1 MRYYVEAAEIGS
13 VIKSRAYY
21 NANKHEHVEHCLIF
35 VADSYNKRSAAE
47 YLKIVPPEEGSDL
60 CHRFVM
66 HGRAVCNARKP
77 ECEKCCLSDIC
88 RYARE
93 EASNV

>member
-13 VIKSRAYY
+13 VIESRAYY

-47 YLKIVPPEEGSDL
+47 HLKIVPKMRKKNGKYRFEKFHHGAVENTVNSPKHQSD
-60 CHRFVM
+60 
-66 HGRAVCNARKP
+66 AN
-77 ECEKCCLSDIC
+77 
-88 RYARE
+88 
-93 EASNV
+93 

>member
-47 YLKIVPPEEGSDL
+47 HLEIVPK
-60 CHRFVM
+60 M
-66 HGRAVCNARKP
+66 RKRMAN
-77 ECEKCCLSDIC
+77 I
-88 RYARE
+88 
-93 EASNV
+93 ASRNSTTEPWKIP